1 METSK
6 IKIKIGEHEF
16 EAEGPTEAV
25 QRQFDAFK
33 EIIVAMPAVTASNNM
48 QPINSN
54 QHNQSH
60 PTSFPHVH
68 LEKVMHVVGRVVSL
82 TAIPTSTEDAAL
94 LIMLG
99 HKDMRNNHAVTGQE
113 IGDGLAQSGRP
124 VPRVD
129 RVMEKAIEN
138 AYVLKSGIKRSTRY
152 RLTNEG
158 LKKAL
163 AIGQDLVNSL
173 PR

>member
-6 IKIKIGEHEF
+6 IKIKIGDHEF
-16 EAEGPTEAV
+16 EAEGPAESV

-33 EIIVAMPAVTASNNM
+33 EIIASISSKPAAPSLQNANNL
-48 QPINSN
+48 PNN
-54 QHNQSH
+54 QGHS
-60 PTSFPHVH
+60 TSFPHVH
-68 LEKVMHVVGRVVSL
+68 LEKIMHGVGRVVSL
-82 TAIPTSTEDAAL
+82 TAIPASTEDAAL
-94 LIMLG
+94 LVMLG

-129 RVMEKAIEN
+129 RIMEKAIES

-163 AIGQDLVNSL
+163 AIAQELIDSL
-173 PR
+173 PK